1 MKGLG
6 RRSGAGQ
13 LPMGR
18 LLTFR
23 ELSAAFLAMLLV
35 GLAPAHGQT
44 ITNTA
49 RASWTD
55 GGALRGTSSNT
66 VSISVE
72 RVPVTLET
80 FHPVTGGTATLPV
93 TPALCGGA
101 PLPLPGGIGSGTVTM
116 PVSPTH
122 ELRVGETLVLRFDAA
137 YANRN
142 AAAIDQVVAVL
153 TTPRGD
159 REALTVFETGVNT
172 GVFTGAIPTRRIP
185 PDLIQNDCVL
195 SVENGDQITVAIG
208 HSDTAPPVSTTLV
221 SVLAD
226 PFGYVFDSEDGTLV
240 SGARVSL
247 VDAATGALVPVFA
260 DDGVTP
266 WPSVVFSGQPV
277 TDGAGNVYAMTP
289 GEYRFPLA
297 AFGNYRV
304 VVEPPAPYS
313 APSTVAP
320 PGLVGLTR
328 PDGSPFVISD
338 ASYGASFALQTV
350 EPVRV
355 DIPVDRPGIAVGVSK
370 SASRTTAQPGDAIFY
385 TVTVRNADGQRVKRN
400 VSVVDTPSPWLRL
413 RPDSIRVDGQPA
425 AAGQASITPDGRS
438 LRVALPLLG
447 PGATTRI
454 TYAATVRADAP
465 PGQALNRVEAIDPRG
480 NRALAEAA
488 VRIERDTIA
497 ARMTIIGRVTAGAC
511 SQLEDRVGIP
521 GVRVML
527 EDGSFAITDR
537 DGRYHF
543 EGVVPGTHVVQVQRQ
558 TLPEGGRFIDCNRS
572 TRTAGSAI
580 SAFVIGQGGSLAVAD
595 FTAEVPG
602 FEVAPEPAS
611 EPVAA
616 PVAADRATG
625 PEKADGAAVT
635 VASNQE
641 AAGADIDWLALGD
654 GPAEFLFPEPEHNPR
669 APSVRVAIRHEVNQK
684 VELFVNGDPVD
695 PVAYEGVRAAKRKT
709 HAVSLWRGVSLT
721 GTTTRLVAVVRNADG
736 SVHAELTR
744 DVAFVSSPWRAELLT
759 ERSTLVADGRSRPV
773 AAVRLTDRKGR
784 PIRSGISGTVA
795 ISEPYQSASMLE
807 QLQLRQLSGQGSA
820 SSTWTVEGDDGVAL
834 IELAPTMVSG
844 PIQFSFNFADRDVS
858 RAQHLDAWVVP
869 GDLEWT
875 LVGLAEGTVGAKS
888 VADNME
894 RTGRFDSD
902 LGNDA
907 RVAFYAKGRVLGR
920 FLLTLAYDSAKQ
932 RDDQRLLGAID
943 PNAYYTV
950 FADGADRRFDAA
962 SQEKLYVRIES
973 STFYALYGDFVTG
986 FDQTVLA
993 RYQRTAT
1000 GVKAEG
1006 RFGDFHAQGFAA
1018 ETANRYR
1025 RDEIQGSGLTGP
1037 YRLSDRNV
1045 LANSE
1050 RVAIEV
1056 RDRFRSEV
1064 IVSRRDLTRFIDYD
1078 LDLLAGT
1085 ITFKEPV
1092 LSRDF
1097 DLNPQFI
1104 VVDYEVEDGIGEKT
1118 WNAGVRA
1125 DYTFADGAVRIG
1137 ASAITDR
1144 DDSARTE
1151 LGAVDLR
1158 ARIGATTE
1166 IRAELGLS
1174 RSNAETATGWLV
1186 EAEHRTGSL
1195 DVLAYARSVDADYG
1209 TGQQN
1214 GAELGRRKFGV
1225 DARYAVNEQLSV
1237 VASGWLDQSLIDA
1250 SERQAVQLGASWR
1263 TGNSDA
1269 RIAIAHFA
1277 DQRADGTSGDST
1289 VLEAGL
1295 TQRLFGNRLEL
1306 GASTSLALDQAES
1319 ADLPERHR
1327 LRARFAATD
1336 WLKLVG
1342 NYEIADGA
1350 DFNSRTFNG
1359 GVELSPWR
1367 GSRVLAT
1374 LGQQDIDEFGGRSYA
1389 ALGLSQSLQVTPS
1402 LTLDATI
1409 DGNRALSGASPFDLI
1424 NPDHPAAAGGHLG
1437 ESGQLFEDFT
1447 AVTLGAAWRKDRW
1460 AATVRGEL
1468 RDGEL
1473 ANRRGATFGVIRQ
1486 LGEGV
1491 VVGSGAT
1498 WTRATAEN
1506 GAQTEIF
1513 DAALSMAFRPDAS
1526 AFAFLGKLEFRS
1538 DRVAGAIA
1546 GEAGP
1551 AGRSA
1556 LSVTGDAKAQRL
1568 VASLSTNWSPR
1579 GKDDNELVRRTEIG
1593 VFLGARYNFD
1603 KFEGFDLGSTTLLGG
1618 VDARVGIGKR
1628 FEIGGSATVRANIDE
1643 GTTSFAIGPQVGFS
1657 PAKDTLVTVGYNVT
1671 GFRDPDFSAARHT
1684 DKGLFAAVRVK
1695 FDADSF
1701 SFLGLGRRQ

>member
-1 MKGLG
+1 
-6 RRSGAGQ
+6 
-13 LPMGR
+13 
-18 LLTFR
+18 
-23 ELSAAFLAMLLV
+23 
-35 GLAPAHGQT
+35 
-44 ITNTA
+44 
-49 RASWTD
+49 
-55 GGALRGTSSNT
+55 
-66 VSISVE
+66 
-72 RVPVTLET
+72 
-80 FHPVTGGTATLPV
+80 
-93 TPALCGGA
+93 
-101 PLPLPGGIGSGTVTM
+101 
-116 PVSPTH
+116 
-122 ELRVGETLVLRFDAA
+122 
-137 YANRN
+137 
-142 AAAIDQVVAVL
+142 
-153 TTPRGD
+153 
-159 REALTVFETGVNT
+159 
-172 GVFTGAIPTRRIP
+172 
-185 PDLIQNDCVL
+185 
-195 SVENGDQITVAIG
+195 
-208 HSDTAPPVSTTLV
+208 
-221 SVLAD
+221 
-226 PFGYVFDSEDGTLV
+226 
-240 SGARVSL
+240 
-247 VDAATGALVPVFA
+247 
-260 DDGVTP
+260 
-266 WPSVVFSGQPV
+266 
-277 TDGAGNVYAMTP
+277 
-289 GEYRFPLA
+289 
-297 AFGNYRV
+297 
-304 VVEPPAPYS
+304 
-313 APSTVAP
+313 
-320 PGLVGLTR
+320 
-328 PDGSPFVISD
+328 
-338 ASYGASFALQTV
+338 
-350 EPVRV
+350 
-355 DIPVDRPGIAVGVSK
+355 
-370 SASRTTAQPGDAIFY
+370 
-385 TVTVRNADGQRVKRN
+385 
-400 VSVVDTPSPWLRL
+400 
-413 RPDSIRVDGQPA
+413 
-425 AAGQASITPDGRS
+425 
-438 LRVALPLLG
+438 
-447 PGATTRI
+447 
-454 TYAATVRADAP
+454 
-465 PGQALNRVEAIDPRG
+465 
-480 NRALAEAA
+480 
-488 VRIERDTIA
+488 
-497 ARMTIIGRVTAGAC
+497 
-511 SQLEDRVGIP
+511 
-521 GVRVML
+521 
-527 EDGSFAITDR
+527 
-537 DGRYHF
+537 
-543 EGVVPGTHVVQVQRQ
+543 
-558 TLPEGGRFIDCNRS
+558 
-572 TRTAGSAI
+572 
-580 SAFVIGQGGSLAVAD
+580 
-595 FTAEVPG
+595 
-602 FEVAPEPAS
+602 
-611 EPVAA
+611 
-616 PVAADRATG
+616 
-625 PEKADGAAVT
+625 
-635 VASNQE
+635 
-641 AAGADIDWLALGD
+641 
-654 GPAEFLFPEPEHNPR
+654 
-669 APSVRVAIRHEVNQK
+669 
-684 VELFVNGDPVD
+684 
-695 PVAYEGVRAAKRKT
+695 
-709 HAVSLWRGVSLT
+709 
-721 GTTTRLVAVVRNADG
+721 
-736 SVHAELTR
+736 
-744 DVAFVSSPWRAELLT
+744 
-759 ERSTLVADGRSRPV
+759 
-773 AAVRLTDRKGR
+773 KGR
-784 PIRSGISGTVA
+784 PIRSGISGNVA
-795 ISEPYQSASMLE
+795 ISEPYQSAAMLE

-820 SSTWTVEGDDGVAL
+820 SSSWSVEGDDGVAL

-844 PIQFSFNFADRDVS
+844 PLQMTFTFADRDIS
-858 RAQHLDAWVVP
+858 RTQHLDTWVVP

-875 LVGLAEGTVGAKS
+875 LVGLAEGSVGAKS

-902 LGNDA
+902 LGDNA

-920 FLLTLAYDSAKQ
+920 FLMTLAYDSAKQ

-950 FADGADRRFDAA
+950 FADGSDRRFDAA

-993 RYQRTAT
+993 RYQRTST

-1025 RDEIQGSGLTGP
+1025 RDEIQGSGLSGP

-1064 IVSRRDLTRFIDYD
+1064 VVARRDLTRFIDYD

-1104 VVDYEVEDGIGEKT
+1104 VIDYEVEDGIGEKT

-1125 DYTFADGAVRIG
+1125 DYTFADGAVRVG
-1137 ASAITDR
+1137 ASAITDKG
-1144 DDSARTE
+1144 DAARTE
-1151 LGAVDLR
+1151 LGALDVR
-1158 ARIGATTE
+1158 ARIGAATE
-1166 IRAELGLS
+1166 LRAEIGMS
-1174 RSNAETATGWLV
+1174 RANQATATGWLV

-1225 DARYAVNEQLSV
+1225 DARYAVNDQLSV

-1250 SERQAVQLGASWR
+1250 GERQAVQLGAAWR
-1263 TGNSDA
+1263 TGNTDA

-1277 DQRADGTSGDST
+1277 DKRADGSKGDST

-1306 GASTSLALDQAES
+1306 GATTSLALDQTES
-1319 ADLPERHR
+1319 ADLPARHR

-1350 DFNSRTFNG
+1350 DFKARTFNG

-1389 ALGLSQSLQVTPS
+1389 AFGLSQSLQVTPS
-1402 LTLDATI
+1402 LTLDATV

-1424 NPDHPAAAGGHLG
+1424 NPDHPAASGGHLG
-1437 ESGQLFEDFT
+1437 ESGQLFEDFS
-1447 AVTLGAAWRKDRW
+1447 AVTMGAAWRKDRW

-1491 VVGSGAT
+1491 VVGSGAN
-1498 WTRATAEN
+1498 WTRAKAEN

-1538 DRVAGAIA
+1538 DRVVDAIA

-1556 LSVTGDAKAQRL
+1556 LTVTGDAKAQRL

-1579 GKDDNELVRRTEIG
+1579 GKDDENMVRRTEIG

-1618 VDARVGIGKR
+1618 LDARIGIGER
-1628 FEIGGSATVRANIDE
+1628 FEIGGAATVRANIDE

-1657 PAKDTLVTVGYNVT
+1657 PTKDTLVTVGYNVT